1 MPFIK
6 TDFPGLQVFEP
17 RIFEDARGYFYESFN
32 QKTFEAAGINNQ
44 FVQDNQARSTYGVL
58 RGLHYQLPPAA
69 QAKLV
74 RVTEGSVLDVVVD
87 VREGSPTYGQSYSIE
102 LSAEN
107 HRQLF
112 IPRGFAHG
120 YVVLSKIAVFF
131 YKCDNYYAKEYEG
144 GLVYND
150 PQLKIDWQID
160 LKDAILSDKDKILPT
175 FGEHK
180 KGFKF

>member
-1 MPFIK
+1 MPFIQ
-6 TDFPGLQVFEP
+6 TDFSGLQVFEP

-32 QKTFEAAGINNQ
+32 QKTFEAAGITNQ

-74 RVTEGSVLDVVVD
+74 RVIEGSVLDVVVD

-102 LSAEN
+102 LTAEN

-120 YVVLSKIAVFF
+120 YVVLSEIAVFF
-131 YKCDNYYAKEYEG
+131 YKCDNFYSKENEG

-150 PQLKIDWQID
+150 PQLKIDWKID
-160 LKDAILSDKDKILPT
+160 LNQAILSDKDMILPAL
-175 FGEHK
+175 GEHK
-180 KGFKF
+180 RGFKF